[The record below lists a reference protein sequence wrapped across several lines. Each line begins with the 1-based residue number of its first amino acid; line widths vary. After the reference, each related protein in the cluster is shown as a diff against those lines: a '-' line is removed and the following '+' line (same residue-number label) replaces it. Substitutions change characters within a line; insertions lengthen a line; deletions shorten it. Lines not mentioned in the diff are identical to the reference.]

1 MTKTQAFLDPDSG
14 HLRMVISPVDP
25 STEKKLV
32 SEIVIR
38 EMALYGAYAPRLII
52 KQPKKNFHAGTR
64 NGVPTRR
71 K

>member
-1 MTKTQAFLDPDSG
+1 MNKTEVYLDPVSG
-14 HLRMVISPVDP
+14 LLQMVCSPVDP

-32 SEIVIR
+32 TDIIIR
-38 EMALYGAYAPRLII
+38 EIPLYGEYARSLLI
-52 KQPKKNFHAGTR
+52 KKPKNNFHAGTR